1 MGRKRF
7 RDSPFYKQ
15 NASLGRKRF
24 RDGYGRHKQ
33 NAPTLGRKRFRDSP
47 FYKQNA
53 PLGRKRFRDSPFYKR
68 NAPLGRKR
76 FRDGYGRHKQNA
88 PTLGRKKFCLMIY
101 SLITLSFYFQ
111 KIPLQSERNARFMVS
126 INKSPFHRGGAEND
140 EETQRREGDDERI
153 ERKDRIL
160 PTFSSLSL
168 PSPRL
173 PSPSLFVS
181 LRCLRVLCASAVKR
195 ALLAEFS

>member
-53 PLGRKRFRDSPFYKR
+53 PLGRKRFRDSPFYKQ

-111 KIPLQSERNARFMVS
+111 KIPLQSERNASSSFWLLFFCLTFFCLMKAVCCYLKRQM
-126 INKSPFHRGGAEND
+126 N
-140 EETQRREGDDERI
+140 
-153 ERKDRIL
+153 RKN
-160 PTFSSLSL
+160 LSL
-168 PSPRL
+168 LSR
-173 PSPSLFVS
+173 SDYHF
-181 LRCLRVLCASAVKR
+181 
-195 ALLAEFS
+195 